1 MQSSIESGSNNM
13 ESKDID
19 ARPEVRTKLG

>member
-1 MQSSIESGSNNM
+1 MEGGSNNM

-19 ARPEVRTKLG
+19 ARPVVRTKLR